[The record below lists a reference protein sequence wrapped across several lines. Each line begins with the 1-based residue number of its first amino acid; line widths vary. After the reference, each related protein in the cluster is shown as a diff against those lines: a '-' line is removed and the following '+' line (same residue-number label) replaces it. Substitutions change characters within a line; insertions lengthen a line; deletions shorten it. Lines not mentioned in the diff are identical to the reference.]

1 MLVMEMSNKK
11 QQIPAI
17 RFNGF
22 TDAWEQRKFSDLIQT
37 MRGGAS
43 IAPDDYKDNGVATVP
58 KGAINSTGI
67 ADLSG
72 SKYVSKE
79 FFEKNKN
86 SSVYSDELV
95 TSLRDLVP
103 SAPNMG
109 RIVKLEGK
117 DKRYLMPQGVY
128 NLILLD
134 EVDENFLISFS
145 NTSKFRRIIS
155 QEKNGSTQVHIR
167 NSEYLGISI
176 IIPDSEEQNKIGSF
190 FKQLDATIALHQR
203 KLEKSKALKS
213 AYLSDMFPAEGD
225 RKPKRR
231 FAGFTDDWEQRKLKE
246 LTEVIT
252 KGTTPKDKSGKGSIN
267 FVKVENI
274 NKSSGEID
282 IKSKITENE
291 HEGYLKRSQLK
302 DGDILFSIAGTL
314 GRTAIVKKELLP
326 ANTNQALAIIRLD
339 EGDKNYITTFL
350 NGRAAEDFI
359 KKNPTVGA
367 QPNLSLEQVGNLLI
381 EIPSLEEQTKIGSFF
396 KQLDDT
402 IALHQ
407 HKLEK
412 LKNIK
417 QAYLNELF
425 V

>member
-1 MLVMEMSNKK
+1 MRNC
-11 QQIPAI
+11 
-17 RFNGF
+17 
-22 TDAWEQRKFSDLIQT
+22 DWEQRKLEDLAESFNYGLNASAMEFDGENKYIRIT
-37 MRGGAS
+37 DIDEYSHRFIESGLTSPNTDLSNADDYLLKEGDILFARTGAS
-43 IAPDDYKDNGVATVP
+43 VGKSYQYEPLDGKVYYAGFLIRARIKPEFHSSFIFQNTLTEKYNNFIKITSQRSGQPGVNAQEY
-58 KGAINSTGI
+58 ANFSIM
-67 ADLSG
+67 
-72 SKYVSKE
+72 
-79 FFEKNKN
+79 
-86 SSVYSDELV
+86 
-95 TSLRDLVP
+95 VP
-103 SAPNMG
+103 SRG
-109 RIVKLEGK
+109 EQVKLG
-117 DKRYLMPQGVY
+117 
-128 NLILLD
+128 N
-134 EVDENFLISFS
+134 
-145 NTSKFRRIIS
+145 
-155 QEKNGSTQVHIR
+155 
-167 NSEYLGISI
+167 
-176 IIPDSEEQNKIGSF
+176 F
-190 FKQLDATIALHQR
+190 FKQLDNTIALHQR